1 MAGCGGHRGE
11 SPSDVAGIHMKT
23 FYIIANTDKTDTLRL
38 SEEIAD
44 YLTSRGKQCVI
55 RSQEQEQKEA
65 HGQLLKE
72 DVEGILV
79 LGGDGTLLRAARELA
94 DRRIPFLGINMGHLG
109 YLAEIEEQNVPAA
122 LEKLIADEYT
132 IEERMMLSGRVYV
145 DGTCAEQDVALNDI
159 VLNRFGNLRVVD
171 YEVYVNDQY
180 LNSFTADGIIVS
192 TPTGSTGYSLS
203 AGGPIISPTASMLM
217 LTPICPHTLNSR
229 SIVVSSRDRIRI
241 RIGECRR
248 GGLDEACVTF
258 DGDTCVRMRTGDYV
272 EIQKSTE
279 VTRIMKINQVSFLE
293 VLRNKLSRS

>member
-1 MAGCGGHRGE
+1 
-11 SPSDVAGIHMKT
+11 MKT
-23 FYIIANTDKTDTLRL
+23 FYIIANTEKAKSLRL
-38 SEEIAD
+38 SEEVAD
-44 YLTSRGKQCVI
+44 YLTSRGKHCVI
-55 RSQEQEQKEA
+55 RSQEQEQKGPHSE
-65 HGQLLKE
+65 LLSE
-72 DVEGILV
+72 EVEGILV

-94 DRRIPFLGINMGHLG
+94 DKRIPFLGINMGHLG

-132 IEERMMLSGRVYV
+132 IEERMMLSGSVYV
-145 DGTCAEQDVALNDI
+145 DGSCAEQDVALNDI
-159 VLNRFGNLRVVD
+159 VLNRFGSLRVVD

-229 SIVVSSRDRIRI
+229 SIVFSGRDRIRI
-241 RIGECRR
+241 RIGEGRR
-248 GGLDEACVTF
+248 GGRDQACVTF
-258 DGDTCVRMRTGDYV
+258 DGDTCVQMRTGDYV

>member
-1 MAGCGGHRGE
+1 
-11 SPSDVAGIHMKT
+11 MKT
-23 FYIIANTDKTDTLRL
+23 FYIIANTEKKESLKL
-38 SEEIAD
+38 SYEIAD
-44 YLTSRGKQCVI
+44 YLTSRGKQCAV
-55 RSQEQEQKEA
+55 RSQDEEQNA
-65 HGQLLKE
+65 HGRLSTE
-72 DVEGILV
+72 DAEGILV

-109 YLAEIEEQNVPAA
+109 YLAEIEVQNVPAA

-132 IEERMMLSGRVYV
+132 IEERMMLSGSVYV
-145 DGTCAEQDVALNDI
+145 DGRCAEQDVALNDI

-180 LNSFTADGIIVS
+180 LNSFRADGIIVS

-229 SIVVSSRDRIRI
+229 SIVFSSKDRIRI
-241 RIGECRR
+241 RIGEGRR
-248 GGLDEACVTF
+248 GGMDEACVTF
-258 DGDTCVRMRTGDYV
+258 DGDTFVQMKTGDHV

>member
-1 MAGCGGHRGE
+1 
-11 SPSDVAGIHMKT
+11 MKT
-23 FYIIANTDKTDTLRL
+23 FYIIANTDKAESLKL
-38 SEEIAD
+38 SYEIAE
-44 YLTSRGKQCVI
+44 YLVSRGKHCVI
-55 RSQEQEQKEA
+55 RGQEQRPDEV
-65 HGQLLKE
+65 HSQLCAQE
-72 DVEGILV
+72 VEGILV

-94 DRRIPFLGINMGHLG
+94 GRRIPFLGINMGHLG

-122 LEKLIADEYT
+122 LERLIADEYT
-132 IEERMMLSGRVYV
+132 IEERMMLSGSVYV
-145 DGTCAEQDVALNDI
+145 DGSCTEQDIALNDI

-180 LNSFTADGIIVS
+180 LNSFTADGMIVS

-229 SIVVSSRDRIRI
+229 SIVFSSRDRIRI
-241 RIGECRR
+241 RIGEGRR
-248 GGLDEACVTF
+248 GGMDEACVTF
-258 DGDTCVRMRTGDYV
+258 DGDTCVQLKTGDYV

>member
-1 MAGCGGHRGE
+1 
-11 SPSDVAGIHMKT
+11 MKT

-94 DRRIPFLGINMGHLG
+94 DQRIPFLGINMGHLG

-229 SIVVSSRDRIRI
+229 SIVFSSRDRIRI
-241 RIGECRR
+241 RIGEGRR